1 MKRQLKKRQF
11 MKRGMMGIY
20 AAICSGMLLATGCAG
35 TEPNAKT
42 ETERI
47 EATERQESNPVN
59 TVSKEEKVEVPE
71 KQEEAVQNDSLLQI
85 QDDAGNG
92 DSDTMDTFADAN
104 DMMKSADLSGTAGEC
119 SDTGCVINTSPFAD
133 GTSSSGD
140 GGSITVTY
148 SENTVFQK
156 GTVKSDGSSYSL
168 EGSEKDGIG
177 DNDFVLCFG
186 KQQADGSYL
195 ADRIIKIVFN

>member
-1 MKRQLKKRQF
+1 MKRQL

-20 AAICSGMLLATGCAG
+20 AAICAGMLLVTGCAG
-35 TEPNAKT
+35 TETNAKT

-47 EATERQESNPVN
+47 EATERQESKPVN
-59 TVSKEEKVEVPE
+59 TAGKEEVHE
-71 KQEEAVQNDSLLQI
+71 KQEEAVQNDSPLQI

-140 GGSITVTY
+140 GGSMTVIY
-148 SENTVFQK
+148 SEDTIFQK

-168 EGSEKDGIG
+168 EDSEKDRIG
-177 DNDFVLCFG
+177 DSDFVLCFG

-195 ADRIIKIVFN
+195 ADRIIMIVFN

>member
-1 MKRQLKKRQF
+1 MKRQL

-20 AAICSGMLLATGCAG
+20 AAICAGMLLVTGCAG
-35 TEPNAKT
+35 TEPNVKT

-47 EATERQESNPVN
+47 EMTERQESNPVN
-59 TVSKEEKVEVPE
+59 TASKEAEGEVPE
-71 KQEEAVQNDSLLQI
+71 KQEEVQNESLLQI
-85 QDDAGNG
+85 QGGAGNE
-92 DSDTMDTFADAN
+92 DLDTMDTFADAN

-140 GGSITVTY
+140 GGSMTVTY
-148 SENTVFQK
+148 TEDTVFQK

-168 EGSEKDGIG
+168 EDSEKDRIG
-177 DNDFVLCFG
+177 GSDFVLCFG

-195 ADRIIKIVFN
+195 ADRIIMIVFN

>member
-1 MKRQLKKRQF
+1 MKRQL

-20 AAICSGMLLATGCAG
+20 AAICAGMLLVTGCAG
-35 TEPNAKT
+35 TEPNVKT

-47 EATERQESNPVN
+47 EMTERQESNPVN
-59 TVSKEEKVEVPE
+59 TASKEEEPE
-71 KQEEAVQNDSLLQI
+71 KQEETVHNESPLQI
-85 QDDAGNG
+85 QGGAGNE
-92 DSDTMDTFADAN
+92 DLDTMDTFADAN

-119 SDTGCVINTSPFAD
+119 SNTGCVINTSPFAD

-140 GGSITVTY
+140 GGSMTVTY
-148 SENTVFQK
+148 TEDTVFQK

-168 EGSEKDGIG
+168 EDSEKDRIG
-177 DNDFVLCFG
+177 DSDFVLCFG

-195 ADRIIKIVFN
+195 ADRIIMIVFN

>member
-1 MKRQLKKRQF
+1 MKRQL

-20 AAICSGMLLATGCAG
+20 AAICAGMLLVTGCAG
-35 TEPNAKT
+35 TETNAKT

-47 EATERQESNPVN
+47 EATERQESNPVI
-59 TVSKEEKVEVPE
+59 TAGKEE
-71 KQEEAVQNDSLLQI
+71 
-85 QDDAGNG
+85 
-92 DSDTMDTFADAN
+92 MDTFADAN
-104 DMMKSADLSGTAGEC
+104 DMMKSADLSGTADEC

-140 GGSITVTY
+140 GISMTVTY
-148 SENTVFQK
+148 TEDTVFQK

-168 EGSEKDGIG
+168 EDSEKDRIG
-177 DNDFVLCFG
+177 DSDFVLCFG

-195 ADRIIKIVFN
+195 ADRIIMIVFN

>member
-1 MKRQLKKRQF
+1 MMKRQLKKRQF

-20 AAICSGMLLATGCAG
+20 AAICAGMLLVTGCAG
-35 TEPNAKT
+35 TEPNVKK
-42 ETERI
+42 ET
-47 EATERQESNPVN
+47 
-59 TVSKEEKVEVPE
+59 PE
-71 KQEEAVQNDSLLQI
+71 KQEEVHNESPLQI
-85 QDDAGNG
+85 QGGAGNE
-92 DSDTMDTFADAN
+92 DLDTIDTFADAN

-119 SDTGCVINTSPFAD
+119 SDTGLVINTSPFAD

-148 SENTVFQK
+148 SEDAVFQK

-168 EGSEKDGIG
+168 DGSEKDGIG

>member
-1 MKRQLKKRQF
+1 MQLSARDAFGYRLCRYRDK
-11 MKRGMMGIY
+11 Y
-20 AAICSGMLLATGCAG
+20 
-35 TEPNAKT
+35 KT

-47 EATERQESNPVN
+47 EATERQESNPVI
-59 TVSKEEKVEVPE
+59 TASKEEKAEVPE
-71 KQEEAVQNDSLLQI
+71 KQEEAVQNDSSLQI

-140 GGSITVTY
+140 GGSMTVTY
-148 SENTVFQK
+148 TEDTVFQK
-156 GTVKSDGSSYSL
+156 GTVKSDGSSYFWRTV
-168 EGSEKDGIG
+168 K
-177 DNDFVLCFG
+177 
-186 KQQADGSYL
+186 K
-195 ADRIIKIVFN
+195 DRIGAVILYCVSGNSRRTVLTWQTESL

>member
-20 AAICSGMLLATGCAG
+20 AAICAGMLMVTGCAG
-35 TEPNAKT
+35 TETNAKT

-47 EATERQESNPVN
+47 EATERQESNPVI
-59 TVSKEEKVEVPE
+59 TAGKEE
-71 KQEEAVQNDSLLQI
+71 
-85 QDDAGNG
+85 
-92 DSDTMDTFADAN
+92 MDTFADAN

-148 SENTVFQK
+148 SEDTVFQK

-168 EGSEKDGIG
+168 EASEKDGIG

>member
-1 MKRQLKKRQF
+1 MKRQL

-20 AAICSGMLLATGCAG
+20 AAICAGMLLVTGCAG
-35 TEPNAKT
+35 TEPNVKT

-47 EATERQESNPVN
+47 EMTERQESNPVN
-59 TVSKEEKVEVPE
+59 TASKEEEPE
-71 KQEEAVQNDSLLQI
+71 KQEETVQNDSHLQI
-85 QDDAGNG
+85 QDDAGNEE
-92 DSDTMDTFADAN
+92 SDTMDTFADAN

-119 SDTGCVINTSPFAD
+119 SNTGCVINTSPFAD

-140 GGSITVTY
+140 GGSMTVTY
-148 SENTVFQK
+148 SEDTVFQK

-168 EGSEKDGIG
+168 EDSEKDGIS
-177 DNDFVLCFG
+177 NHDFVLCFG

-195 ADRIIKIVFN
+195 ADRIIMIVFN

>member
-20 AAICSGMLLATGCAG
+20 AAICAGMLLVTGCAG
-35 TEPNAKT
+35 TEPNVKT

-47 EATERQESNPVN
+47 EMTERQESNPVN
-59 TVSKEEKVEVPE
+59 TASKEAEGEVPE
-71 KQEEAVQNDSLLQI
+71 KQEEVQNESLLQI
-85 QDDAGNG
+85 QGGAGNE
-92 DSDTMDTFADAN
+92 DLDTMDTFADAN

-140 GGSITVTY
+140 GGSMTVIY
-148 SENTVFQK
+148 SEDTVFQK

-168 EGSEKDGIG
+168 EDSEKDRIG
-177 DNDFVLCFG
+177 DSDFVLCFG

-195 ADRIIKIVFN
+195 ADRIIMIVFN

>member
-1 MKRQLKKRQF
+1 MKRQL

-20 AAICSGMLLATGCAG
+20 AAICAGMLLVTGCAE
-35 TEPNAKT
+35 TNAKT

-47 EATERQESNPVN
+47 EATERQESNPVI
-59 TVSKEEKVEVPE
+59 TAGKEE
-71 KQEEAVQNDSLLQI
+71 
-85 QDDAGNG
+85 
-92 DSDTMDTFADAN
+92 MDTFSDAN

-140 GGSITVTY
+140 GGSMTVTY
-148 SENTVFQK
+148 TEDTVFQK
-156 GTVKSDGSSYSL
+156 GTVKSDGSSYFL
-168 EGSEKDGIG
+168 EDSEKDRIG
-177 DNDFVLCFG
+177 DSDFVLCFG

-195 ADRIIKIVFN
+195 ADKIIMIVFN

>member
-1 MKRQLKKRQF
+1 MKRQF

-20 AAICSGMLLATGCAG
+20 AAICAGMLLVTGCAG
-35 TEPNAKT
+35 TETNAKT

-59 TVSKEEKVEVPE
+59 TAGKEEKEEVPE
-71 KQEEAVQNDSLLQI
+71 KQEEAVQNDSPLQI
-85 QDDAGNG
+85 QD
-92 DSDTMDTFADAN
+92 DAN

-119 SDTGCVINTSPFAD
+119 SNTGCVINTSPFAD

-140 GGSITVTY
+140 GGSMTVTY
-148 SENTVFQK
+148 SEDTVFQK

-168 EGSEKDGIG
+168 EDSEKDRIG
-177 DNDFVLCFG
+177 DSDFVLCFG

-195 ADRIIKIVFN
+195 ADRIIMIVFN

>member
-1 MKRQLKKRQF
+1 MKRQL

-20 AAICSGMLLATGCAG
+20 AVICAGMLLVTGCAG
-35 TEPNAKT
+35 IETNTKT

-47 EATERQESNPVN
+47 EATERQESNPVI
-59 TVSKEEKVEVPE
+59 TASKEEKAEVPE
-71 KQEEAVQNDSLLQI
+71 KQEEAVQNDSSLQI

-104 DMMKSADLSGTAGEC
+104 DMMKSVDLSGTAGEC

-140 GGSITVTY
+140 GGSMTVIY
-148 SENTVFQK
+148 SEDTVFQK
-156 GTVKSDGSSYSL
+156 GTVKSDGSSYFL
-168 EGSEKDGIG
+168 EDSEKDRIG
-177 DNDFVLCFG
+177 GSDFVLCFG
-186 KQQADGSYL
+186 KQQADGSYR
-195 ADRIIKIVFN
+195 ADRIIMIVFN

>member
-20 AAICSGMLLATGCAG
+20 AAICAGMLLVTGCAG
-35 TEPNAKT
+35 TETNAKT

-59 TVSKEEKVEVPE
+59 TAGKEEKEEVPE
-71 KQEEAVQNDSLLQI
+71 KQEEAVQNDSPLQS

-119 SDTGCVINTSPFAD
+119 SNTGCVINTSPFAD

-140 GGSITVTY
+140 GGSMTVTY
-148 SENTVFQK
+148 SEDTVFQK

-168 EGSEKDGIG
+168 EDSEKDRIG
-177 DNDFVLCFG
+177 DSDFVLCFG
-186 KQQADGSYL
+186 KQ
-195 ADRIIKIVFN
+195 

>member
-1 MKRQLKKRQF
+1 MKRQL

-20 AAICSGMLLATGCAG
+20 AAICAGMLLVTGCAG
-35 TEPNAKT
+35 TETNAKT

-59 TVSKEEKVEVPE
+59 TAGKEEKEEVPE
-71 KQEEAVQNDSLLQI
+71 KQEEVVQNDSPLQS

-119 SDTGCVINTSPFAD
+119 SDTILSLFLSPLPEAVPSSRTSRRPT
-133 GTSSSGD
+133 G
-140 GGSITVTY
+140 
-148 SENTVFQK
+148 
-156 GTVKSDGSSYSL
+156 
-168 EGSEKDGIG
+168 
-177 DNDFVLCFG
+177 
-186 KQQADGSYL
+186 
-195 ADRIIKIVFN
+195 

>member
-1 MKRQLKKRQF
+1 MKRQL

-20 AAICSGMLLATGCAG
+20 AAICAGMLLATGCAG
-35 TEPNAKT
+35 TEPNVKK

-47 EATERQESNPVN
+47 EVTESQESKPVN
-59 TVSKEEKVEVPE
+59 TAGKEEKEEVPE
-71 KQEEAVQNDSLLQI
+71 KQEEAVQNDSPLQS

-148 SENTVFQK
+148 SEDTVFQR

>member
-1 MKRQLKKRQF
+1 MKRQL

-20 AAICSGMLLATGCAG
+20 AAICAGMLLVTGCAG
-35 TEPNAKT
+35 TEPNVKT

-47 EATERQESNPVN
+47 EMTERQESNPVI
-59 TVSKEEKVEVPE
+59 TAGKEE
-71 KQEEAVQNDSLLQI
+71 
-85 QDDAGNG
+85 
-92 DSDTMDTFADAN
+92 MDTFADAN

-140 GGSITVTY
+140 GGSMTVTY
-148 SENTVFQK
+148 TEDTVFQK

-168 EGSEKDGIG
+168 EDSEKDGIS
-177 DNDFVLCFG
+177 NHDFVLCFG

-195 ADRIIKIVFN
+195 ADRIIMIVFN

>member
-20 AAICSGMLLATGCAG
+20 AAICAGMLLVTGCAG
-35 TEPNAKT
+35 TETNAKT

-47 EATERQESNPVN
+47 EATERQESNPVI
-59 TVSKEEKVEVPE
+59 TAGKEE
-71 KQEEAVQNDSLLQI
+71 
-85 QDDAGNG
+85 
-92 DSDTMDTFADAN
+92 MDTFADAN

-140 GGSITVTY
+140 GGSMTVTY
-148 SENTVFQK
+148 TEDTVFQK

-168 EGSEKDGIG
+168 EDSEKDRIG
-177 DNDFVLCFG
+177 DSDFVLCFG

-195 ADRIIKIVFN
+195 VDRIIMIVFN

>member
-1 MKRQLKKRQF
+1 MKRQL

-20 AAICSGMLLATGCAG
+20 AAICAGMLLATGCAG

-59 TVSKEEKVEVPE
+59 TASKEEEPE
-71 KQEEAVQNDSLLQI
+71 KQEETVQNDSHLQI
-85 QDDAGNG
+85 QDDAGNEE
-92 DSDTMDTFADAN
+92 SDTMDTFADAN

-168 EGSEKDGIG
+168 EGSEKDRIG
-177 DNDFVLCFG
+177 DSDFVLCFG

-195 ADRIIKIVFN
+195 ADRIIMIVFN

>member
-20 AAICSGMLLATGCAG
+20 AAICAGMLMVTGCAG
-35 TEPNAKT
+35 TETNAKT

-47 EATERQESNPVN
+47 EATERQESNPVI
-59 TVSKEEKVEVPE
+59 TAGKEE
-71 KQEEAVQNDSLLQI
+71 
-85 QDDAGNG
+85 
-92 DSDTMDTFADAN
+92 MDTFADAN

-140 GGSITVTY
+140 GGSMTVTY
-148 SENTVFQK
+148 TEDTVFQK
-156 GTVKSDGSSYSL
+156 GNVKSDGSSYSL
-168 EGSEKDGIG
+168 EDGEKDRIG
-177 DNDFVLCFG
+177 DSDFVLCFG

-195 ADRIIKIVFN
+195 ADRIIMIVFN

>member
-1 MKRQLKKRQF
+1 MKRQL

-20 AAICSGMLLATGCAG
+20 AVICAGMLLVTGCAG
-35 TEPNAKT
+35 IETNTKT

-47 EATERQESNPVN
+47 EATERQESNPVI
-59 TVSKEEKVEVPE
+59 TASKEEMAEVPE
-71 KQEEAVQNDSLLQI
+71 KQEEAVQNDLPLQI

-140 GGSITVTY
+140 GGSMTVTY
-148 SENTVFQK
+148 TEDTVFQK
-156 GTVKSDGSSYSL
+156 GTVKSDGSSYFL
-168 EGSEKDGIG
+168 EDSEKDRIG
-177 DNDFVLCFG
+177 GTDFVLCFG

-195 ADRIIKIVFN
+195 ADRIIMIVFN

>member
-20 AAICSGMLLATGCAG
+20 AAICAGMLMVTGCAG
-35 TEPNAKT
+35 TETNAKT

-47 EATERQESNPVN
+47 EATERQESKPVN
-59 TVSKEEKVEVPE
+59 TAGKEE
-71 KQEEAVQNDSLLQI
+71 
-85 QDDAGNG
+85 
-92 DSDTMDTFADAN
+92 MDTFADAN

-140 GGSITVTY
+140 GGSMTVTY
-148 SENTVFQK
+148 TEDTVFQK

-168 EGSEKDGIG
+168 EDSEKDRIG
-177 DNDFVLCFG
+177 DSDFVLCFG

-195 ADRIIKIVFN
+195 ADRIIMIVFN

>member
-1 MKRQLKKRQF
+1 MKRQL
-11 MKRGMMGIY
+11 MKSGMMGIY
-20 AAICSGMLLATGCAG
+20 AAICAGMLLVTGCAE
-35 TEPNAKT
+35 TNAKT

-59 TVSKEEKVEVPE
+59 TASKEEEPE
-71 KQEEAVQNDSLLQI
+71 KQEETVQNDSPLQI

-140 GGSITVTY
+140 GGSMTVTY
-148 SENTVFQK
+148 TEDTVFQK

-168 EGSEKDGIG
+168 EDSEKDRIG
-177 DNDFVLCFG
+177 DSDFVLCFG

-195 ADRIIKIVFN
+195 ADRIIMIVFN

>member
-1 MKRQLKKRQF
+1 MKRQL

-20 AAICSGMLLATGCAG
+20 AAICAGMLLVTGCAG
-35 TEPNAKT
+35 TETNAKT

-47 EATERQESNPVN
+47 EATERQESKPVN
-59 TVSKEEKVEVPE
+59 TAGKEEVPE
-71 KQEEAVQNDSLLQI
+71 KQEEAVQNDSPLQS

-140 GGSITVTY
+140 GGSMTVTY
-148 SENTVFQK
+148 TEDTVFQK

-168 EGSEKDGIG
+168 EDGEKDRIG
-177 DNDFVLCFG
+177 DSDFVLCFG

-195 ADRIIKIVFN
+195 ADRIIMIVFN

>member
-20 AAICSGMLLATGCAG
+20 AAICAGMLMVTGCAG
-35 TEPNAKT
+35 TETNAKT

-47 EATERQESNPVN
+47 EATERQESNPVI
-59 TVSKEEKVEVPE
+59 TAGKEE
-71 KQEEAVQNDSLLQI
+71 
-85 QDDAGNG
+85 
-92 DSDTMDTFADAN
+92 MDTFADAN

-140 GGSITVTY
+140 GGSMTVTY
-148 SENTVFQK
+148 TEDTVFQK

-168 EGSEKDGIG
+168 EDGEKDRIG
-177 DNDFVLCFG
+177 DSDFVLCFG

-195 ADRIIKIVFN
+195 ADRIIMIVFN

>member
-1 MKRQLKKRQF
+1 MKRQL

-20 AAICSGMLLATGCAG
+20 AAICAGMLLVTGCAG
-35 TEPNAKT
+35 TEPNVKT

-47 EATERQESNPVN
+47 EMTERQESNPVN
-59 TVSKEEKVEVPE
+59 TASKEEEPE
-71 KQEEAVQNDSLLQI
+71 KQEETVQNDSHLQI
-85 QDDAGNG
+85 QDDAGNEE
-92 DSDTMDTFADAN
+92 SDTMDTFADAN

-140 GGSITVTY
+140 GGSMTVIY
-148 SENTVFQK
+148 SEDTVFQK

-168 EGSEKDGIG
+168 EDSEKDGISNH
-177 DNDFVLCFG
+177 DLYCVLETAGRRLLPGRQNHYDC
-186 KQQADGSYL
+186 
-195 ADRIIKIVFN
+195 V

>member
-1 MKRQLKKRQF
+1 MKRQF

-20 AAICSGMLLATGCAG
+20 AAICAGMLLVTGCAG
-35 TEPNAKT
+35 TEPNVKT

-47 EATERQESNPVN
+47 EMTERQESNPVI
-59 TVSKEEKVEVPE
+59 TASKEEKAEVPE
-71 KQEEAVQNDSLLQI
+71 KQEEAVQNDSSLQI

-140 GGSITVTY
+140 GGSMTVTY
-148 SENTVFQK
+148 TEDTVFQK
-156 GTVKSDGSSYSL
+156 GTVKSDGSSYFL
-168 EGSEKDGIG
+168 EDSEKDRIG
-177 DNDFVLCFG
+177 GSDFVLCFG

-195 ADRIIKIVFN
+195 ADRIIMIVFN